1 MELLLSNLDLILCA
15 AVILISAVIFARRGQ
30 IDLLRELIISL
41 ADGADMTEL
50 YERLPRLTK
59 LLVSSKTVVKISSD
73 AEAARRGS
81 EL

>member
-59 LLVSSKTVVKISSD
+59 MLVSSKTVVKLSSD
-73 AEAARRGS
+73 AEAVRRVS
-81 EL
+81 RL